1 MKAEFQDAIL
11 NAAILLPSKSFRLN
25 IKLFKETSIRN
36 KNYENITICC
46 KAFLYQD
53 NVTFEL
59 SLSCVLL
66 R

>member
-36 KNYENITICC
+36 KNDENITICC
-46 KAFLYQD
+46 IELSYQD

-59 SLSCVLL
+59 SLSCVLW
-66 R
+66 

>member
-36 KNYENITICC
+36 KNDEYITICC